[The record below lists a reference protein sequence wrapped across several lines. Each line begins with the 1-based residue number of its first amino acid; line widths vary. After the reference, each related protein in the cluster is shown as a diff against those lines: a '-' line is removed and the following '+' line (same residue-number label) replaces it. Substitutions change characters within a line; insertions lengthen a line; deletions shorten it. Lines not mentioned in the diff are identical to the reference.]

1 MILNTRSNEKLE
13 GVHPDLVRV
22 VKLAAHYT
30 EHDFIIT
37 EGLRTIERQKV
48 LFAKGLSKTMNS
60 RHITGH
66 AIDFA
71 PVVDGEITWKWPA
84 FKPIADVFKRASAE
98 LLVPIVWG
106 GDFRTFRDGPHIELD
121 RVVYK

>member
-1 MILNTRSNEKLE
+1 MILNNSSNSRLE

-37 EGLRTIERQKV
+37 EGLRTVERQKI
-48 LFAKGLSKTMNS
+48 LFSKGLSKTMNS

-84 FKPIADVFKRASAE
+84 FGPIAGVFKRAAAE
-98 LLVPIVWG
+98 LKIPIEWG
-106 GDFRTFRDGPHIELD
+106 GEWKSFKDGPHIQLS
-121 RVVYK
+121 RKQYP